1 VSPPDRP
8 ASSGSPDRRSLTR
21 AGLVAGAAGIAGAFA
36 ADRLLGGGH
45 ALAHANARTGHD
57 VSRYVTRPDLVP
69 PKITVLHRATGTN
82 PGLLFLGPS
91 SGPGQRGAMIVDDA
105 GEPVWFHP
113 TVPQTVMN
121 LRAALYHGK
130 PVLTWWEGK
139 TKHGLGVGEHVVFD
153 SSYRELARFPTGNG
167 RGSDLHE
174 LILTPSG
181 AALIT
186 AYDVPTV
193 DRSSVGHGRG
203 RVIEGIVQELEVPSA
218 RVLFEWR
225 SLDHVALTESYSKV
239 APAFD
244 YFHVNSVDLAA
255 DGNLL
260 VSARNTWTVYKID
273 RGSGKVIWRLG
284 GKKSDFAM
292 GPGTRFSWQHDAR
305 SHGAGG
311 LVTLF
316 DNADDPQEEKQSRG
330 LALALDESRMR
341 ATLSRQYVHRPPL
354 LAHAFGSVQVQPN
367 GNVLVGWA
375 TQPWF
380 TEYTAGGAV
389 LLDAKLPYGG
399 QNYRTLRFP
408 WSALPAEPPRIA
420 ARPAQSGHLLYAS
433 WNGATDVR
441 SWQALAGPHPDALTS
456 QATVPRG
463 GFETMLHLPPGAGSF
478 AAVVALDATGKPL
491 RRSAAIQL

>member
-1 VSPPDRP
+1 VSQPERQ
-8 ASSGSPDRRSLTR
+8 AGSRSSTGRTITR
-21 AGLVAGAAGIAGAFA
+21 AGLLAGVGGLAAGIAV
-36 ADRLLGGGH
+36 DRLLDTSH
-45 ALAHANARTGHD
+45 ALARAATSSGRGVH
-57 VSRYVTRPDLVP
+57 RYVSRPDLLP
-69 PKITVLHRATGTN
+69 PKIEVLRRSPGTA

-91 SGPGQRGAMIVDDA
+91 SGPGQRGALIVDDS

-121 LRAALYHGK
+121 LRAALYHGE

-139 TKHGLGVGEHVVFD
+139 TKHGLGVGDHVIFD
-153 SSYRELARFPTGNG
+153 RNYRELARFPPGDG

-174 LILTPSG
+174 LILTPTG
-181 AALIT
+181 TALIT
-186 AYDVPTV
+186 AYDIPTV

-225 SLDHVALTESYSKV
+225 SLDHVALTESYSQV

-260 VSARNTWTVYKID
+260 VSARNTWTVYKLD
-273 RGSGKVIWRLG
+273 RGTGKVIWRLG

-292 GPGTRFSWQHDAR
+292 GPGTAFSWQHDAR
-305 SHGAGG
+305 SHGSGE

-316 DNADDPQEEKQSRG
+316 DNADDPQEAAQSRG

-341 ATLSRQYVHRPPL
+341 ATLSRQYLHRPPL
-354 LAHAFGSVQVQPN
+354 LAHAFGSVQLQPN

-380 TEYTAGGAV
+380 TEYTTGGAV
-389 LLDAKLPYGG
+389 LLDAKLPHGG

-408 WSALPAEPPRIA
+408 WHSTPTEPPRLA
-420 ARPAQSGHLLYAS
+420 VRQAGSGRDLYMS
-433 WNGATDVR
+433 WNGATEVR
-441 SWQALAGPHPDALTS
+441 RWQVLAGPRRGQLDVSLTV
-456 QATVPRG
+456 ARN
-463 GFETMLHLPPGAGSF
+463 GFETMVHLPAGNARF
-478 AAVVALDATGKPL
+478 VAVAGLDAAGKPL
-491 RRSAAIQL
+491 GRSAVAEL

>member
-1 VSPPDRP
+1 M
-8 ASSGSPDRRSLTR
+8 G
-21 AGLVAGAAGIAGAFA
+21 AGAVAAGIA
-36 ADRLLGGGH
+36 ADRLLVSGH
-45 ALAHANARTGHD
+45 ALARTEAWSAND
-57 VSRYVTRPDLVP
+57 VSRYVSRPDLIP
-69 PKITVLHRATGTN
+69 PKITVVRRAAGTA

-91 SGPGQRGAMIVDDA
+91 SGPGQRGAMIVDDT

-113 TVPQTVMN
+113 TLPLTVMN
-121 LRAALYHGK
+121 LRAAIYHGE

-139 TKHGLGVGEHVVFD
+139 TKHGLGVGDHVVFD
-153 SSYRELARFPTGNG
+153 RNYRELARFPPGDG

-174 LILTPSG
+174 LILTPTG
-181 AALIT
+181 TALIT
-186 AYDVPTV
+186 AYDIPTV
-193 DRSSVGHGRG
+193 DRSSVGHRPG

-225 SLDHVALTESYSKV
+225 SLDHVALTESYSQV

-244 YFHVNSVDLAA
+244 YFHVNSVDLTA

-273 RGSGKVIWRLG
+273 RGTGKVIWRLG
-284 GKKSDFAM
+284 GKRSDFAM

-305 SHGAGG
+305 SHGSGE

-316 DNADDPQEEKQSRG
+316 DNADDPQEAPQSRG
-330 LALALDESRMR
+330 LALVLDETRMR
-341 ATLSRQYVHRPPL
+341 AGLSRQFLHRPPL
-354 LAHAFGSVQVQPN
+354 LAHAFGSVQLQPN

-389 LLDAKLPYGG
+389 LLDAKLPHGG

-408 WSALPAEPPRIA
+408 WTSTPTAPPALA
-420 ARPAQSGHLLYAS
+420 ARPTASGTQLFTS
-433 WNGATDVR
+433 WNGATGVHR
-441 SWQALAGPHPDALTS
+441 WQAIAGTNQEALS
-456 QATVPRG
+456 PQLTVLRS
-463 GFETMLHLPPGAGSF
+463 GFETMLHLPSGAGPF
-478 AAVVALDATGKPL
+478 AAVVALDETGRPL
-491 RRSAAIQL
+491 GRSTVIRL

>member
-1 VSPPDRP
+1 M
-8 ASSGSPDRRSLTR
+8 L
-21 AGLVAGAAGIAGAFA
+21 AAGIAAE
-36 ADRLLGGGH
+36 RLFGSGH
-45 ALAHANARTGHD
+45 ALARPDTQSGRG
-57 VSRYVTRPDLVP
+57 VSHYVSRPDLVP
-69 PKITVLHRATGTN
+69 PKITVLRRTAGTA

-91 SGPGQRGAMIVDDA
+91 SGPGQRGAMIVDDT

-113 TVPQTVMN
+113 TNPLTVMN
-121 LRAALYHGK
+121 LRAALYHGE

-139 TKHGLGVGEHVVFD
+139 TKHGLGVGDHVIFD
-153 SSYRELARFPTGNG
+153 RNYRELARFPPGDG

-181 AALIT
+181 TALIT
-186 AYDVPTV
+186 AYDIPTV

-225 SLDHVALTESYSKV
+225 SLDHVALTESYSQV

-244 YFHVNSVDLAA
+244 YFHVNSVDLAR

-260 VSARNTWTVYKID
+260 VSARNTWTVYKLD

-292 GPGTRFSWQHDAR
+292 GPGTHFSWQHDAR
-305 SHGAGG
+305 SHGAGNV
-311 LVTLF
+311 VTLF
-316 DNADDPQEEKQSRG
+316 DNADDPQEESQSRG
-330 LALALDESRMR
+330 LALVLDESRMR
-341 ATLSRQYVHRPPL
+341 ATLSRQFLHHPPL
-354 LAHAFGSVQVQPN
+354 LAHAFGSVQLQPN

-375 TQPWF
+375 TEPWF
-380 TEYTAGGAV
+380 TEYTASGAV
-389 LLDAKLPYGG
+389 LLDAKLPHGG

-408 WSALPAEPPRIA
+408 WTSTPTEPPA
-420 ARPAQSGHLLYAS
+420 LVARPDASGHRLYMS

-441 SWQALAGPHPDALTS
+441 SWKVLAGTNERGLT
-456 QATVPRG
+456 ARLTVPRS
-463 GFETMLHLPPGAGSF
+463 GFETMLHLPAGSGSF
-478 AAVVALDATGKPL
+478 AAVDALDATGAPL
-491 RRSAAIQL
+491 GRSAVIRL